1 MLSTTKLREYL
12 KIDGTGK
19 DTFLKACIDQA
30 VSSIE
35 TYCNR
40 KFVYGSYTDYLDGDC
55 AENCFLKNYPVI
67 TVNKIEIR
75 LDFEWEPLQDG
86 TNYFIVSAK
95 NQIELNTELPKGKN
109 NVKIT
114 YTAGWNEDEC
124 NKDIENIIIEMA
136 SIIYFN
142 SPISGDSRLGKASK
156 SLNANTS
163 EWMQYKDLTPNWKRR
178 LDKYRI
184 RQIA

>member
-1 MLSTTKLREYL
+1 MLSTSTLKDYL

-40 KFVYGSYTDYLDGDC
+40 KFIYGSYTDYLDGDC

-67 TVNKIEIR
+67 SINSISTR
-75 LDFEWEPLQDG
+75 LNDTWEPMEDG
-86 TNYFIVSAK
+86 TNHFLIPEK
-95 NQIELNTELPKGKN
+95 NEMQLMSYLPKGKN

-142 SPISGDSRLGKASK
+142 SSLSGDSRLGKLSK

-163 EWMQYKDLTPNWKRR
+163 EWMQYKDLTPDWKRR

-184 RQIA
+184 RQTA